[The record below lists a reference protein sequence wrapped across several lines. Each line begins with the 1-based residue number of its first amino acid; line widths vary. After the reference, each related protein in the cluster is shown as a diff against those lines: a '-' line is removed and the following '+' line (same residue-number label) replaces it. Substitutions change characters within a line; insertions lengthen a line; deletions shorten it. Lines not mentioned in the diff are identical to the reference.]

1 MGFLSKATVSIVGL
15 GSKAILN
22 GYCSSVTVNG
32 LENLVRAL
40 ESDERANG
48 RGIVTS
54 ESRVWTM
61 SVALNEQMRR
71 LDDPV
76 AWGVL
81 PARFYRNSRMT
92 RWTLGASDIMFT
104 NPVFSTFF
112 RLGQVIET
120 FRGNG
125 IYQPAIDTAIEKL
138 NRGDWIHL
146 FGEGKVNQES
156 SDPNSP
162 NAARL
167 LRFKWGIGRIM
178 MEAQKPPV
186 IIPMWLTGFDKLMPE
201 GRSFPYKFLPKPGVA
216 LSVTFGEPVPPQSIQ
231 EALNT
236 LVRERRLPDAS
247 HASSGGLQDPSRP
260 SEEKRSGV
268 ISEQGWLG
276 EPVTEAAGT
285 RQQGVEMEQQAQ
297 ESAEEIMRVRSAVTA
312 VIQREVEALGRRVLG
327 KL

>member
-1 MGFLSKATVSIVGL
+1 MGFLSKTTVSIVGL

-22 GYCSSVTVNG
+22 GYCSSVTVKG

-48 RGIVTS
+48 RGIVTTLG
-54 ESRVWTM
+54 EH
-61 SVALNEQMRR
+61 MRS

-81 PARFYRNSRMT
+81 PARFYRDSRMT

-125 IYQPAIDTAIEKL
+125 IFQPAIDTAIEKL
-138 NRGDWIHL
+138 NRGEWIHL

-156 SDPNSP
+156 SDPNSS

-201 GRSFPYKFLPKPGVA
+201 GRPFPYKFLPKPGVA
-216 LSVTFGEPVPPQSIQ
+216 LSVTFGEPVPAHHIQ
-231 EALNT
+231 EALST
-236 LVRERRLPDAS
+236 LVREKRLPDAPHS
-247 HASSGGLQDPSRP
+247 SSG
-260 SEEKRSGV
+260 
-268 ISEQGWLG
+268 
-276 EPVTEAAGT
+276 
-285 RQQGVEMEQQAQ
+285 
-297 ESAEEIMRVRSAVTA
+297 AEEVARVRSAVTA